1 MAGFRVVIVGENT
14 QWRESLTMAFR
25 AGSTGEVIAAQS
37 SDEFFNGPRLYPDV
51 VVWKMEDNCP
61 DD

>member
-37 SDEFFNGPRLYPDV
+37 SDEFDELCP
-51 VVWKMEDNCP
+51 NCRKITLAQNMSQYNQ
-61 DD
+61 